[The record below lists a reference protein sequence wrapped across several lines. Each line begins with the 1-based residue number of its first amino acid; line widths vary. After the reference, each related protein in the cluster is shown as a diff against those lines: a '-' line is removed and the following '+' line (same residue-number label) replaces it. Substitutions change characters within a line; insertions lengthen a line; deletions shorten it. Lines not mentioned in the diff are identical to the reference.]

1 MEVDM
6 FEVDENEETETV
18 TVTVNDQEDN
28 PDGVSNDSDR
38 AIMADS
44 TETIPSNNE
53 NIDYN
58 QTEVIAALESDANT
72 TADDFVSGNIKK
84 VACDGKKKNKKSS
97 MSKGKKRKAAESIDS
112 ADNEEGSVCTICFE
126 DWSNSGD
133 HRIASLRCGHFFGYS
148 CIEKWLRGSGNS
160 CPNCNEKNT
169 KKDIRVH
176 FVSRLAAID
185 TSERDR
191 AVTELESV
199 RTQLRELELRHTE
212 LGVRLKLQQERI
224 GHLENENR

>member
-1 MEVDM
+1 M

-84 VACDGKKKNKKSS
+84 VASDGKKKNKKSS

-133 HRIASLRCGHFFGYS
+133 HRIASLNT
-148 CIEKWLRGSGNS
+148 SGLH
-160 CPNCNEKNT
+160 
-169 KKDIRVH
+169 I
-176 FVSRLAAID
+176 FVACFI
-185 TSERDR
+185 
-191 AVTELESV
+191 
-199 RTQLRELELRHTE
+199 
-212 LGVRLKLQQERI
+212 
-224 GHLENENR
+224 